1 MAMTAGSSGGVNSDI
16 NVTPMIDVLLVL
28 LIIFMVVIALGRT
41 AMDIQIPPVDTGAK
55 QNAGPN
61 TQIVLEIRDDGKFA
75 LNGGT
80 EFGLDQLDQQI
91 HNIYDNRPM
100 KLMFVKPG
108 QTRKYGEIIAAL
120 DIVRGAGVEVIGW
133 TPIEAQ

>member
-1 MAMTAGSSGGVNSDI
+1 MSMQAGSSGGVNSDI

-41 AMDIQIPPVDTGAK
+41 AMEISIPPVDTGAK
-55 QNAGPN
+55 ATPSSN
-61 TQIVLEIRDDGKFA
+61 QIVLEIRD
-75 LNGGT
+75 NGRFSINAGA
-80 EFGLDQLDQQI
+80 EFTLAQLDQEI
-91 HNIYDNRPM
+91 HGIYDRRPM

>member
-1 MAMTAGSSGGVNSDI
+1 MAMSAGSSGGVNSDI

-41 AMDIQIPPVDTGAK
+41 AMDIQIPPVDTGAR
-55 QNAGPN
+55 N
-61 TQIVLEIRDDGKFA
+61 TPSNSNQIVLEIRDDGRFS
-75 LNGGT
+75 LNNGA
-80 EFGLDQLDQQI
+80 EFTLASLDQEI
-91 HNIYDNRPM
+91 HSIYDRRPM

-108 QTRKYGEIIAAL
+108 QTRKYGEIISAL

-133 TPIEAQ
+133 TPIEAN

>member
-1 MAMTAGSSGGVNSDI
+1 MSMQAGSSGGVNSDI

-41 AMDIQIPPVDTGAK
+41 AMDIQIPPVDTGAR
-55 QNAGPN
+55 NSAPDN
-61 TQIVLEIRDDGKFA
+61 TQIVLEIKDDGKFA
-75 LNGGT
+75 LNGGVEFPLT
-80 EFGLDQLDQQI
+80 ELDQQI
-91 HNIYDNRPM
+91 HNVYDRRPM

-108 QTRKYGEIIAAL
+108 QTRKYGEIITAL

-133 TPIEAQ
+133 TPIEAN